1 MNDDQRSTVRAE
13 LVVLATMPSVEV
25 TSTCSPKCHKS
36 ALDELLR
43 DLQDDC
49 GDSNTEDEFN
59 RYFTERVAPR
69 NSNPLDWWKQNEFR
83 FPHLA
88 KIAKSILVIPVT
100 STSSERL
107 FSTVELTVT
116 KLRSCLKPQNIDTL
130 VFLNQNFDLLNYFCT
145 LLQFK

>member
-1 MNDDQRSTVRAE
+1 
-13 LVVLATMPSVEV
+13 MPGVQV

-36 ALDELLR
+36 VLDELFGALEN
-43 DLQDDC
+43 DC

-59 RYFTERVAPR
+59 QYFTERVAPR
-69 NSNPLDWWKQNEFR
+69 NSSPLDWWKQNEFR

-88 KIAKSILVIPVT
+88 KIAKLILIIPAT

-116 KLRSCLKPQNIDTL
+116 KLCSCLKPENIDTL
-130 VFLNQNFDLLNYFCT
+130 PFLNRNFG
-145 LLQFK
+145 LLQILLEIITV